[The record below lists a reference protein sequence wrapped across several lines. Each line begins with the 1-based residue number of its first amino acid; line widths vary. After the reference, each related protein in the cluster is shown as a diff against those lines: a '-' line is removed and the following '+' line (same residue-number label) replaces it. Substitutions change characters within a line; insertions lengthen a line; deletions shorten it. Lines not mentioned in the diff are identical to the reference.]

1 MKYHIKKNLNNYKTM
16 NYIVRTTHQDGN
28 TYVCVTTQDIEA
40 AINYATERTR
50 EENYHFPLVI
60 ETEGHD
66 EICIV
71 VNGCCYQ
78 IEDSK
83 RIIERERDER
93 WH

>member
-1 MKYHIKKNLNNYKTM
+1 MRKPVFFQQAN
-16 NYIVRTTHQDGN
+16 R
-28 TYVCVTTQDIEA
+28 IEVL
-40 AINYATERTR
+40 
-50 EENYHFPLVI
+50 LV

-78 IEDSK
+78 IEDEK
-83 RIIERERDER
+83 KIIERERDER

>member
-1 MKYHIKKNLNNYKTM
+1 MRYNVRTNHQNM
-16 NYIVRTTHQDGN
+16 SNYISVKTDN
-28 TYVCVTTQDIEA
+28 VEA
-40 AINYATERTR
+40 AINYAIERTQ
-50 EENYHFPLVI
+50 NGYPLPLII

-78 IEDSK
+78 IEDPQ
-83 RIIERERDER
+83 RIIEMERDER

>member
-1 MKYHIKKNLNNYKTM
+1 MKYN
-16 NYIVRTTHQDGN
+16 VRTNHQN
-28 TYVCVTTQDIEA
+28 VPNYVSVKTDNIEA
-40 AINYATERTR
+40 AINYAVERTQ
-50 EENYHFPLVI
+50 ENGYPYPLLV

-78 IEDSK
+78 IEDEK
-83 RIIERERDER
+83 KIIERERDER